1 LFTPKKFLFPFSNE
15 GGKKKKKVQH
25 TKSKATKTTLYP
37 QIMSTNQRNAAA
49 VLSMM
54 ATAMAFAP
62 STVMTTRPSSSGL
75 SVAVDPTVAS
85 PKEYQDVCGNIF
97 GEEEM
102 KDRLKRT
109 NYLYPKHVEVIEDLA
124 EIAGSMTD
132 KIVSVN

>member
-54 ATAMAFAP
+54 ATAMAP